1 MTLATK
7 ITLARIFLIIP
18 TVVLYI
24 VGMLEETVYLP
35 LLIVSC
41 VLFAVL
47 CSTDFVDGHIARKT
61 NTVSALGKFLDPLA
75 DKIVIVVMLFLI
87 VYFRDFEL
95 FPYDGLVI
103 ALLGGLILTRELTVS
118 VFRAVAASK
127 GLVLAADI
135 YGKVKTVLLD
145 VGVAFL
151 ILAGVNEVIM
161 WIVAF
166 LILAGVNEVIMW
178 IGEIVFYLGAV
189 LTVFSGVRYLVKN
202 KHVLADTVKDGKDGG
217 SESAGAAVAETAD
230 AAPSADAN
238 EAEK

>member
-18 TVVLYI
+18 TVVFYI
-24 VGMLEETVYLP
+24 VGMIEESVYLP

-41 VLFAVL
+41 VLFAIL

-61 NTVSALGKFLDPLA
+61 HTVSALGKFLDPLA

-145 VGVAFL
+145 IG
-151 ILAGVNEVIM
+151 
-161 WIVAF
+161 VAF

-178 IGEIVFYLGAV
+178 IGEIVFFAGSL
-189 LTVFSGVRYLVKN
+189 LTVYSGARYLVKN
-202 KHVLADTVKDGKDGG
+202 KHVLAGVEGDAKKPDAD
-217 SESAGAAVAETAD
+217 ESATD
-230 AAPSADAN
+230 TSAS
-238 EAEK
+238 EGGEEK

>member
-151 ILAGVNEVIM
+151 ILAGVNT
-161 WIVAF
+161 
-166 LILAGVNEVIMW
+166 VIMW
-178 IGEIVFYLGAV
+178 IGEIVFYAGAV

>member
-24 VGMLEETVYLP
+24 VGMLEERVYLP

-161 WIVAF
+161 WI
-166 LILAGVNEVIMW
+166 
-178 IGEIVFYLGAV
+178 GEIVFYLGAV

-202 KHVLADTVKDGKDGG
+202 KHVLADTAKDGKDGG

>member
-135 YGKVKTVLLD
+135 YGKIKTVLLD

-161 WIVAF
+161 W
-166 LILAGVNEVIMW
+166 M
-178 IGEIVFYLGAV
+178 GEIVFYLGAV

-202 KHVLADTVKDGKDGG
+202 KHVLADTVKDGG

>member
-41 VLFAVL
+41 VLFAIL

-87 VYFRDFEL
+87 VYFRDFKL

-161 WIVAF
+161 WI
-166 LILAGVNEVIMW
+166 
-178 IGEIVFYLGAV
+178 GEIVFYLGAV

-202 KHVLADTVKDGKDGG
+202 KHVLADTAKDGKDGG

>member
-41 VLFAVL
+41 VLFAIL

-61 NTVSALGKFLDPLA
+61 HTVSALGKFLDPLA

-161 WIVAF
+161 WI
-166 LILAGVNEVIMW
+166 
-178 IGEIVFYLGAV
+178 GEIVFYLGAV

>member
-24 VGMLEETVYLP
+24 VGMLEESVKLP

-151 ILAGVNEVIM
+151 ILAGVND
-161 WIVAF
+161 
-166 LILAGVNEVIMW
+166 VIMW

-189 LTVFSGVRYLVKN
+189 LTVLSGVRYLVKN
-202 KHVLADTVKDGKDGG
+202 KHVLADTAKDGKDGG

>member
-18 TVVLYI
+18 TVVFYI
-24 VGMLEETVYLP
+24 VGMLEEAVYLP
-35 LLIVSC
+35 FLIVSC

-87 VYFRDFEL
+87 VYFRDFSL
-95 FPYDGLVI
+95 FAHDGLVI

-118 VFRAVAASK
+118 VFRAVAASR

-135 YGKVKTVLLD
+135 YGKIKTVLLD

-161 WIVAF
+161 W
-166 LILAGVNEVIMW
+166 M
-178 IGEIVFYLGAV
+178 GEIVFYAGAL
-189 LTVFSGVRYLVKN
+189 LTVWSGARYLVKN
-202 KHVLADTVKDGKDGG
+202 RQVLADVGAKDAPKA
-217 SESAGAAVAETAD
+217 EERSAA
-230 AAPSADAN
+230 
-238 EAEK
+238 AEK

>member
-41 VLFAVL
+41 VLFAIL

-87 VYFRDFEL
+87 VYFRDFKL

-161 WIVAF
+161 WI
-166 LILAGVNEVIMW
+166 
-178 IGEIVFYLGAV
+178 GEIVFYLGAV

-202 KHVLADTVKDGKDGG
+202 KHVLADTAKDGG
-217 SESAGAAVAETAD
+217 KSAEESASEGSAASGE
-230 AAPSADAN
+230 

>member
-1 MTLATK
+1 MTMTLATK

-18 TVVLYI
+18 TVVFYI
-24 VGMLEETVYLP
+24 VGMLKETVYLP
-35 LLIVSC
+35 FLIVSC
-41 VLFAVL
+41 VLFALL

-95 FPYDGLVI
+95 FSHDGLVI

-135 YGKVKTVLLD
+135 FGKIKTVLLD

-151 ILAGVNEVIM
+151 ILAGVH
-161 WIVAF
+161 
-166 LILAGVNEVIMW
+166 EVIMW
-178 IGEIVFYLGAV
+178 IGEIVFYAGAL
-189 LTVFSGVRYLVKN
+189 LTVYSGARYLVKN
-202 KHVLADTVKDGKDGG
+202 KHVLADKKPEAD
-217 SESAGAAVAETAD
+217 VAAD
-230 AAPSADAN
+230 A
-238 EAEK
+238 EKAEK

>member
-41 VLFAVL
+41 VLFAIL

-135 YGKVKTVLLD
+135 YGKIKTVLLD
-145 VGVAFL
+145 VG
-151 ILAGVNEVIM
+151 
-161 WIVAF
+161 VAF

-202 KHVLADTVKDGKDGG
+202 KHVLADTAKDGKDGG

-230 AAPSADAN
+230 AVTSADAN

>member
-41 VLFAVL
+41 ALFAIL

-161 WIVAF
+161 WI
-166 LILAGVNEVIMW
+166 
-178 IGEIVFYLGAV
+178 GEIVFYLGAV

-202 KHVLADTVKDGKDGG
+202 KHVLADTVKDGGK
-217 SESAGAAVAETAD
+217 SAEESASEGSAA
-230 AAPSADAN
+230 SGG

>member
-7 ITLARIFLIIP
+7 ITIARIVLIVP
-18 TVVLYI
+18 TVALYI
-24 VGMLEETVYLP
+24 AGMLVESLYLP
-35 LLIVSC
+35 LLITSC

-61 NTVSALGKFLDPLA
+61 GTVSALGKFLDPLA

-87 VYFRDFEL
+87 VFFRDFSL
-95 FPYDGLVI
+95 APAGAFPYDMLVI

-118 VFRAVAASK
+118 IFRAIAAGK

-135 YGKVKTVLLD
+135 YGKIKTVLLD

-151 ILAGVNEVIM
+151 ILGGVHEVIM
-161 WIVAF
+161 Y
-166 LILAGVNEVIMW
+166 

-189 LTVFSGVRYLVKN
+189 LTVYSGLRYMVKN
-202 KHVLADTVKDGKDGG
+202 KHVLADAAANAKSAPIEDGSVQAAASVADDS
-217 SESAGAAVAETAD
+217 SEEGAD
-230 AAPSADAN
+230 
-238 EAEK
+238 K

>member
-41 VLFAVL
+41 VLFAIL

-87 VYFRDFEL
+87 VYFRDFDL
-95 FPYDGLVI
+95 FHYDGLVI

-161 WIVAF
+161 WI
-166 LILAGVNEVIMW
+166 
-178 IGEIVFYLGAV
+178 GEIVFYLGAV

-202 KHVLADTVKDGKDGG
+202 KHVLADTAKDGKDGG

>member
-41 VLFAVL
+41 VLFVIL

-161 WIVAF
+161 WI
-166 LILAGVNEVIMW
+166 
-178 IGEIVFYLGAV
+178 GEIVFYLGAV

-202 KHVLADTVKDGKDGG
+202 KHVLADTAKDGG
-217 SESAGAAVAETAD
+217 KSAEESASEGSAA
-230 AAPSADAN
+230 SGG

>member
-24 VGMLEETVYLP
+24 VGMLEEMVYLP

-135 YGKVKTVLLD
+135 YGKIKTVLLD
-145 VGVAFL
+145 VG
-151 ILAGVNEVIM
+151 
-161 WIVAF
+161 VAF

-202 KHVLADTVKDGKDGG
+202 KHVLADTAKDGKDGG

>member
-18 TVVLYI
+18 TVVFYI
-24 VGMLEETVYLP
+24 VGMIEESVYLP

-41 VLFAVL
+41 VLFAIL

-61 NTVSALGKFLDPLA
+61 HTVSALGKFLDPLA

-145 VGVAFL
+145 IGVAFL
-151 ILAGVNEVIM
+151 ILAGVNT
-161 WIVAF
+161 
-166 LILAGVNEVIMW
+166 VIMW
-178 IGEIVFYLGAV
+178 IGEIVFFAGSL
-189 LTVFSGVRYLVKN
+189 LTVYSGARYLVKN
-202 KHVLADTVKDGKDGG
+202 KHVLAGG
-217 SESAGAAVAETAD
+217 EGDAKKPDAEESATD
-230 AAPSADAN
+230 TSAS
-238 EAEK
+238 EGGEGK

>member
-24 VGMLEETVYLP
+24 VGMLEESVKLP
-35 LLIVSC
+35 LLIVAC
-41 VLFAVL
+41 VLFAIL

-87 VYFRDFEL
+87 VYFLRDFEL

-161 WIVAF
+161 WI
-166 LILAGVNEVIMW
+166 
-178 IGEIVFYLGAV
+178 GEIVFYLGAV

-202 KHVLADTVKDGKDGG
+202 KHVLADTVKDGGK
-217 SESAGAAVAETAD
+217 SAEESASEGSAA
-230 AAPSADAN
+230 SGG

>member
-18 TVVLYI
+18 TVVFYI
-24 VGMLEETVYLP
+24 VGMIEGSVYLP

-41 VLFAVL
+41 VLFAIL

-61 NTVSALGKFLDPLA
+61 HTVSALGKFLDPLA

-145 VGVAFL
+145 IG
-151 ILAGVNEVIM
+151 
-161 WIVAF
+161 VAF

-178 IGEIVFYLGAV
+178 IGEIVFFAGSL
-189 LTVFSGVRYLVKN
+189 LTVYSGARYLVKN
-202 KHVLADTVKDGKDGG
+202 KHVLAGVEGDAKKPDAE
-217 SESAGAAVAETAD
+217 ESATD
-230 AAPSADAN
+230 TSAS
-238 EAEK
+238 EGGEEK

>member
-41 VLFAVL
+41 VLFAIL

-87 VYFRDFEL
+87 VYFHRFEL

-161 WIVAF
+161 WI
-166 LILAGVNEVIMW
+166 
-178 IGEIVFYLGAV
+178 GEIVFYAGAV

-202 KHVLADTVKDGKDGG
+202 KHVLADTAKDGKDGG

>member
-24 VGMLEETVYLP
+24 VGMLEEAVQLP

-41 VLFAVL
+41 VLFAIL

-161 WIVAF
+161 WI
-166 LILAGVNEVIMW
+166 
-178 IGEIVFYLGAV
+178 GEIVFYLGAV

-202 KHVLADTVKDGKDGG
+202 KHVLADTVKDGGK
-217 SESAGAAVAETAD
+217 SAEESASEGSAA
-230 AAPSADAN
+230 SGG

>member
-24 VGMLEETVYLP
+24 VGMLEESVKLP

-135 YGKVKTVLLD
+135 YGKIKTVLLD
-145 VGVAFL
+145 IGT
-151 ILAGVNEVIM
+151 
-161 WIVAF
+161 AF

-202 KHVLADTVKDGKDGG
+202 KHVLADTAKDGKDGG

>member
-41 VLFAVL
+41 VLFAIL

-161 WIVAF
+161 WI
-166 LILAGVNEVIMW
+166 
-178 IGEIVFYLGAV
+178 GEIVFYLGAV

-202 KHVLADTVKDGKDGG
+202 KHVLADTAKDGG
-217 SESAGAAVAETAD
+217 KSAEESASEGSAA
-230 AAPSADAN
+230 SGG

>member
-24 VGMLEETVYLP
+24 VGMLEESVKLP

-95 FPYDGLVI
+95 FHYDGLVI

-145 VGVAFL
+145 IGVAFL

-161 WIVAF
+161 W
-166 LILAGVNEVIMW
+166 M
-178 IGEIVFYLGAV
+178 GEIVFYLGAV

-202 KHVLADTVKDGKDGG
+202 KHVLADTAKDGKDGG

>member
-18 TVVLYI
+18 TVVFYI
-24 VGMLEETVYLP
+24 VGMIEESVYLP

-41 VLFAVL
+41 VLFAIL

-61 NTVSALGKFLDPLA
+61 HTVSALGKFLDPLA

-161 WIVAF
+161 WI
-166 LILAGVNEVIMW
+166 
-178 IGEIVFYLGAV
+178 GEIVFYLGAV

-202 KHVLADTVKDGKDGG
+202 KHVLADTAKDGKDGG

>member
-7 ITLARIFLIIP
+7 ITVARIFLIVP
-18 TVVLYI
+18 TVVFYI
-24 VGMLEETVYLP
+24 VGMLEEAVQLP
-35 LLIVSC
+35 FLIVSC
-41 VLFAVL
+41 VLFAIL

-87 VYFRDFEL
+87 VYFHHGFEL

-135 YGKVKTVLLD
+135 YGKIKTVLLD
-145 VGVAFL
+145 IGTAFL
-151 ILAGVNEVIM
+151 ILAGVNT
-161 WIVAF
+161 
-166 LILAGVNEVIMW
+166 VIMW
-178 IGEIVFYLGAV
+178 IGEIVFYAGAV
-189 LTVFSGVRYLVKN
+189 LTVWSGVRYLVKN
-202 KHVLADTVKDGKDGG
+202 KHVLADVTARNAAKESDAADGG
-217 SESAGAAVAETAD
+217 AAEAAAD
-230 AAPSADAN
+230 GGGK
-238 EAEK
+238 EER

>member
-24 VGMLEETVYLP
+24 VGMLEESVKLP

-87 VYFRDFEL
+87 VYFPDLEL

-161 WIVAF
+161 WI
-166 LILAGVNEVIMW
+166 
-178 IGEIVFYLGAV
+178 GEIVFYLGAV

-202 KHVLADTVKDGKDGG
+202 KHVLADTAKDGKDGG

>member
-18 TVVLYI
+18 TVVFYI
-24 VGMLEETVYLP
+24 VGMIEESVYLP

-41 VLFAVL
+41 VLFAIL

-61 NTVSALGKFLDPLA
+61 HTVSALGKFLDPLA

-145 VGVAFL
+145 IGVAFL
-151 ILAGVNEVIM
+151 ILAGVS
-161 WIVAF
+161 
-166 LILAGVNEVIMW
+166 EVIMW
-178 IGEIVFYLGAV
+178 IGEIVFFAGSL
-189 LTVFSGVRYLVKN
+189 LTVYSGARYLVKN
-202 KHVLADTVKDGKDGG
+202 KHVLAGVEGDAKKPDAE
-217 SESAGAAVAETAD
+217 ESATD
-230 AAPSADAN
+230 TSAS
-238 EAEK
+238 EGGEEK

>member
-41 VLFAVL
+41 VLFAIL

-161 WIVAF
+161 WI
-166 LILAGVNEVIMW
+166 
-178 IGEIVFYLGAV
+178 GEIVFYLGAV

-202 KHVLADTVKDGKDGG
+202 KHVLADTAKDGKDGG

-230 AAPSADAN
+230 AATSADAN

>member
-41 VLFAVL
+41 VLFAIL

-151 ILAGVNEVIM
+151 ILAGVND
-161 WIVAF
+161 
-166 LILAGVNEVIMW
+166 VIMW

-202 KHVLADTVKDGKDGG
+202 KHVLADTAKDGKDGG
-217 SESAGAAVAETAD
+217 SESAGVAVAETAD

>member
-41 VLFAVL
+41 VLFAIL

-87 VYFRDFEL
+87 VYFPDLEL

-161 WIVAF
+161 W
-166 LILAGVNEVIMW
+166 M
-178 IGEIVFYLGAV
+178 GEIVFYLGAV

-202 KHVLADTVKDGKDGG
+202 KHVLADTAKDGKDGG

>member
-7 ITLARIFLIIP
+7 ITTARIIMIVP
-18 TVVLYI
+18 TVVFYI
-24 VGMLEETVYLP
+24 VAMLEETVYLP
-35 LLIVSC
+35 FLIVSC
-41 VLFAVL
+41 ALFAIL

-87 VYFRDFEL
+87 VYFRDFSL

-135 YGKVKTVLLD
+135 YGKIKTVLLD
-145 VGVAFL
+145 VGTAFL
-151 ILAGVNEVIM
+151 ILAGVHEVIT
-161 WIVAF
+161 
-166 LILAGVNEVIMW
+166 W
-178 IGEIVFYLGAV
+178 IGEIIFFAGAV
-189 LTVFSGVRYLVKN
+189 LTVWSGVRYLVKN
-202 KHVLADTVKDGKDGG
+202 KQVLSDKSATGG
-217 SESAGAAVAETAD
+217 ANESAAETVGEPAAD
-230 AAPSADAN
+230 KD
-238 EAEK
+238 EERQ

>member
-7 ITLARIFLIIP
+7 ITVARIFLIVP
-18 TVVLYI
+18 TVVFYI
-24 VGMLEETVYLP
+24 VGMLEEAVQLP
-35 LLIVSC
+35 FLIVSC
-41 VLFAVL
+41 VLFAIL

-87 VYFRDFEL
+87 VYFHRFEL

-135 YGKVKTVLLD
+135 YGKIKTVLLD
-145 VGVAFL
+145 IGTAFL
-151 ILAGVNEVIM
+151 ILAGVNM
-161 WIVAF
+161 
-166 LILAGVNEVIMW
+166 VIMW
-178 IGEIVFYLGAV
+178 IGEIVFYAGAV
-189 LTVFSGVRYLVKN
+189 LTVWSGVRYLVKN
-202 KHVLADTVKDGKDGG
+202 KHVLADVTARNAAKESDAADGG
-217 SESAGAAVAETAD
+217 AAEAAAD
-230 AAPSADAN
+230 SGGK
-238 EAEK
+238 EER

>member
-41 VLFAVL
+41 VLFA
-47 CSTDFVDGHIARKT
+47 D
-61 NTVSALGKFLDPLA
+61 TVSALGKFLDPLA

-145 VGVAFL
+145 IG
-151 ILAGVNEVIM
+151 
-161 WIVAF
+161 VAF

-202 KHVLADTVKDGKDGG
+202 KHVLADTAKDGG
-217 SESAGAAVAETAD
+217 KSAEESASEGSAASGE
-230 AAPSADAN
+230 